1 MTETVTHLLPP
12 APFGRVIPAMIT
24 SMNKDGSVDYGAAAN
39 LAWTLVADGADAL
52 LFVAFPGWGG
62 GPLPFGVRVG

>member
-1 MTETVTHLLPP
+1 
-12 APFGRVIPAMIT
+12 MIT

-52 LFVAFPGWGG
+52 LFVAFPGWDG
-62 GPLPFGVRVG
+62 GPLPFGVRVGSTADHFL